1 MNIAI
6 ITGASSGMGKEF
18 ARQLTEKVLG
28 LDEVWL
34 IARRSERLASLA
46 KELPVE
52 VRTFSMDLT
61 DDADYKPLTELL
73 GKEQPKVRV
82 MINCAGYGK
91 TGPFETIP
99 EADTLG
105 MIDLNCRALTK
116 MTYLV
121 MPYMPK
127 RSYLI
132 QFASIAG
139 ILPQPNFA
147 VYAAS
152 KAYVLSLTR
161 ALREEL
167 RSRQISV
174 TAICPGPV
182 DTAFFSIA
190 EETGSPFGL
199 KKYFMARK
207 EKVVAKA
214 LHDAMRKKDV
224 SVYGLSMK
232 LLRILVK
239 YVPQKW
245 ILYIYARLLRGV
257 K

>member
-121 MPYMPK
+121 LPYMPK

-167 RSRQISV
+167 RSRQIFV

-190 EETGSPFGL
+190 E
-199 KKYFMARK
+199 

-224 SVYGLSMK
+224 SVYGMSMK

>member
-1 MNIAI
+1 
-6 ITGASSGMGKEF
+6 MGKEF

-121 MPYMPK
+121 LPYMPK

-161 ALREEL
+161 ALRE
-167 RSRQISV
+167 
-174 TAICPGPV
+174 
-182 DTAFFSIA
+182 
-190 EETGSPFGL
+190 
-199 KKYFMARK
+199 
-207 EKVVAKA
+207 
-214 LHDAMRKKDV
+214 
-224 SVYGLSMK
+224 
-232 LLRILVK
+232 
-239 YVPQKW
+239 
-245 ILYIYARLLRGV
+245 
-257 K
+257 

>member
-61 DDADYKPLTELL
+61 DDTDYKPLTELL
-73 GKEQPKVRV
+73 EKEQPKVRV

-121 MPYMPK
+121 LPYMPK

-190 EETGSPFGL
+190 EETGS
-199 KKYFMARK
+199 
-207 EKVVAKA
+207 
-214 LHDAMRKKDV
+214 
-224 SVYGLSMK
+224 LSD
-232 LLRILVK
+232 
-239 YVPQKW
+239 
-245 ILYIYARLLRGV
+245 
-257 K
+257 